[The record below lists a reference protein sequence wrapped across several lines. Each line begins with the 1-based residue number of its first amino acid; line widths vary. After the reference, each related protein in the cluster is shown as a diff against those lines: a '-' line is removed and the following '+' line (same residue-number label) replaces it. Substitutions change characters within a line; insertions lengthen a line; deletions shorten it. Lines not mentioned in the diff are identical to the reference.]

1 MVDLTRTDDPPLV
14 VILLAALP
22 GTRRDALVA
31 LLRALPEVQLGGVT
45 AESSELLALSEKWQ
59 PDAIVTD
66 ANIWLNQPHIVQ
78 DIKQRAPKVRYV
90 AIVDGPAQRD
100 FCLQAGAHLSLLLSG
115 LNELALRTVLE
126 LTHDRTASP

>member
-1 MVDLTRTDDPPLV
+1 MVNVKETGDAPLV

-45 AESSELLALSEKWQ
+45 AESNELLALTEKWQ

-66 ANIWLNQPHIVQ
+66 AHIWINQRQIVEA
-78 DIKQRAPKVRYV
+78 IKQRTPRVRYV

-100 FCLQAGAHLSLLLSG
+100 FCLQAGAHLALLLSG

-126 LTHDRTASP
+126 LTHGSAASS